1 MNRLAAALTAR
12 IAASIA
18 DRWFDQHV
26 RTALLEGAA
35 GVTHGTWTRDTT
47 HGLKKALAHLGIPET
62 SPWASRDSGL
72 YGALVRAA
80 KSTLGRSGL
89 HDSAEDLVQ
98 RVISGETLPGTPGGE
113 LYAVGRQV
121 AGEIEGSGGVDGV
134 DGARALLLRHVKQ
147 RALNEIRGAG
157 RERARIGPGVQEG
170 VEGVEG
176 QRGQYPGSSEYSVDP
191 EDIAVDEFLSGPG
204 ADRAKA
210 WLMDLWSRELR
221 DSDLNV
227 IRAWLAD
234 PSKNFTQLGRELG
247 ISGSFIG
254 KAVVRAREIAQRAIA
269 ADPPDFVRTMQMREE
284 LAPLSVGV
292 RSRRASEVARF
303 RAVVAA
309 ILRRMST
316 AS

>member
-1 MNRLAAALTAR
+1 MNRLAAVLTAR

-18 DRWFDQHV
+18 DQWLDKTLRV
-26 RTALLEGAA
+26 SILEGAA
-35 GVTHGTWTRDTT
+35 GVRPHTWSRDSM
-47 HGLKKALAHLGIPET
+47 HGLDKALAHFNIPQT
-62 SPWASRDSGL
+62 SPWAARDSGM
-72 YGALVRAA
+72 YGALVRSA
-80 KSTLGRSGL
+80 KSFLGRSGL
-89 HDSAEDLVQ
+89 IDSAEDLVQ
-98 RVISGETLPGTPGGE
+98 SVIAGETLPSPGGE
-113 LYAVGRQV
+113 PYAVGQQV
-121 AGEIEGSGGVDGV
+121 ASDIEGSGGLEGV
-134 DGARALLLRHVKQ
+134 DRARALLLKHLRQ
-147 RALNEIRGAG
+147 RASNVDRGSR
-157 RERARIGPGVQEG
+157 RERARTGPGVQEG

-254 KAVVRAREIAQRAIA
+254 KAVVRAREVAQRAIA